1 PAPGG
6 GVAAAGPS
14 LRYRWEG
21 GPHVYSVRIEGDK
34 GEVLE
39 THQGTCIV
47 RAGRADPMA
56 GPGSP
61 QPRPGARTGGVG
73 HADVL
78 LLTCAHVVADA
89 NKIEVK
95 RAGQK
100 CLATVDAVE
109 HETDLALLRITAQNL
124 PTLPLANSDTA
135 AVGQEVR
142 ALGFPLS
149 NLLGESMK

>member
-1 PAPGG
+1 
-6 GVAAAGPS
+6 
-14 LRYRWEG
+14 
-21 GPHVYSVRIEGDK
+21 I
-34 GEVLE
+34 E

-56 GPGSP
+56 GPGNA
-61 QPRPGARTGGVG
+61 QPRQGSGTGFVVNANGY
-73 HADVL
+73 

-89 NKIEVK
+89 NKIEVNL
-95 RAGQK
+95 AGQK
-100 CLATVDAVE
+100 YLATVVAVE

-149 NLLGESMK
+149 NLLGESMKATRGTVSGISQKEGRKVFQIDASINPGNSGGPLV